1 MFIDNKGKLFG
12 KINVIDLLV
21 ILIVIAAIAGLA
33 PKFIKSG
40 TSNPIFSKAE
50 TITVGILI
58 EEGPD
63 FSINDIK
70 KGDFVKDP
78 VRNSSIGK
86 VVDIKTAPS
95 IYYQPNDKG
104 EYVKT
109 TKQGYLSATI
119 TVEATGLYSDRTAQ
133 GGVTI
138 DNVDQYL
145 GRLQEFRVGNSAL
158 FGRISS
164 LVKKG

>member
-12 KINVIDLLV
+12 KINIIDFLV
-21 ILIVIAAIAGLA
+21 ILIVVAAIAGLA

-40 TSNPIFSKAE
+40 TSNPIFSKAD
-50 TITVGILI
+50 TIVIGIYV
-58 EEGPD
+58 EEASE
-63 FSINDIK
+63 FAINDIK
-70 KGDFVKDP
+70 KGDLLKDP
-78 VRNSSIGK
+78 VRNSTIGK

-95 IYYQPNDKG
+95 VYFAANDKG

-119 TVEATGLYSDRTAQ
+119 TVEGTGIYSDRTTQ

-138 DNVDQYL
+138 DNVDQYI
-145 GRLQEFRVGNSAL
+145 GRLQEFRVGNSAVY
-158 FGRISS
+158 GRISS
-164 LVKKG
+164 LQKKG